1 MPSNY
6 KKDIEEFWLISEIR
20 SEGRQPI
27 TKNIEDLWLIVGDA
41 IQGLNIIYGLIQKK
55 SECELLILFFNK

>member
-1 MPSNY
+1 MV
-6 KKDIEEFWLISEIR
+6 DWR
-20 SEGRQPI
+20 GRQPI

>member
-6 KKDIEEFWLISEIR
+6 KNDIEEFWLIGEIR